1 MEFKIVSDS
10 SADVLELGAAAFESV
25 PLKIITDDREYVDD
39 AELNVS
45 EMLSYLSKYNG
56 KSHTSCPNSEEFIS
70 AFGDAKNVFCV
81 TITSGLS
88 GSFNA
93 ASVAAR
99 TYMSEHPDRRVH
111 VIDSLSTGA
120 ESALILEKLA
130 ALISEYGDFDTV
142 VDKIT
147 EYHKHTRL
155 IFALE
160 SMHNLSRNGRV
171 SPIVAKVCGV
181 LGIRVIGRAS
191 DVGTLEITNKS
202 RGAKAAVADIV
213 KNMGGEGFASG
224 RVKLHHANNLPF
236 AEAVREKLLAEYP
249 DASVEIA
256 EARGLCSFYAEAG
269 GLLVGFEV

>member
-1 MEFKIVSDS
+1 MNFKIVTDS
-10 SADVLELGAAAFESV
+10 SADLMRLDGAAFDSV
-25 PLKIITDDREYVDD
+25 PLKIITDEREYVDD
-39 AELNVS
+39 SALDVS
-45 EMLSYLSKYNG
+45 GMLKSLAKYDG
-56 KSHTSCPNSEEFIS
+56 KSKSSCPNTGEYLL
-70 AFGDAKNVFCV
+70 AFGDAECVFCV

-99 TYMSEHPDRRVH
+99 TYTEEHPERRVH

-120 ESALILEKLA
+120 ENALLIEKLA
-130 ALISEYGDFDTV
+130 ALISEHGDFDTV

-171 SPIVAKVCGV
+171 SPLVAKLCGA
-181 LGIRVIGRAS
+181 LGIRIVGRAS
-191 DVGTLEITNKS
+191 DAGTLEIICKS
-202 RGAKAAVADIV
+202 RGERAMIADIV
-213 KNMGGEGFASG
+213 KNMKSEGFAG
-224 RVKLHHANNLPF
+224 GKVRIHHAENPAA
-236 AEAVREKLLAEYP
+236 AESLREKILAECP
-249 DASVEIA
+249 TSEITVA
-256 EARGLCSFYAEAG
+256 PARGLCSFYAELG